1 MAQPPYDPPPYPP
14 GPPSPYSYGPVP
26 GAPYGIHPGTGL
38 PYSDKS
44 KLVAGLLQVLVP
56 LGIGRMYLGQVTLG
70 VAQLVVTV
78 VTCGA
83 GAVWPFVDGIIL
95 LVTDSRD
102 AEGRVLR
109 S

>member
-1 MAQPPYDPPPYPP
+1 MALPPPEPPYPHGPPPYP
-14 GPPSPYSYGPVP
+14 YGAVP
-26 GAPYGIHPGTGL
+26 GAPYGVHPGTGV

-44 KLVAGLLQVLVP
+44 KLVAGLLQVLLP
-56 LGIGRMYLGQVTLG
+56 LGIGRMYVGQTTIG

-78 VTCGA
+78 VTCGV
-83 GAVWPFVDGIIL
+83 GAIWPFVDGILI

-102 AEGRVLR
+102 AEGRILR